1 LNNVPYEIGDYIYVY
16 HKESQSKLYMNGVT
30 NQGNE
35 NYSNGVQFKPKTE
48 RRFKI
53 TNSGLEIVTNTAPTL
68 NVTGFEN
75 ESENLK
81 KTIKRGDTI
90 NLIENVTYSDEFD
103 SQNNIPLTLL
113 TSEFNNMKL
122 GEQTVIYSVSDSWG
136 ATTTKEVK
144 VKVEPKNDL
153 EQVKFKFY
161 SKGSTDELFNITID
175 SVNHKIEV
183 NRVSNNNQAI
193 KGYSG
198 AAFKIKII
206 DGVSKKVKRE
216 IAIRG
221 NETGFSST
229 LDRLDGYSY
238 NDGDRISVWALN
250 SEDIKIDGDSK
261 IEAKPNNVSYLNGI
275 SDRDH
280 IDNVRF
286 EMTGDK
292 LKYIHNNEPQ
302 FKFTG
307 DLSVVRG
314 EELNVTS
321 GVSINDD
328 HDGEVKDLSTV
339 KVINFDKYKLGEQTV
354 TYQYTDSWGRTG
366 TAPRKV
372 TVLPKNKLEQNYV
385 KFYTDNTNDSILKIS
400 FDDITGKLKFEDA
413 TTGTINGINE
423 EVIRIRTYRDGKK
436 VRDLPIKGNA
446 SGIQIKNAIEALNID
461 YKYGDTIEFVST
473 DSNKLNRVR
482 IFGDVIKNTNNKE
495 ENARETEQL
504 PSEGDT
510 SSSVSKNGYEDGFKT
525 ADQMQNTRFKLT
537 TDGLEAI
544 YNSAPEFIGLTDL
557 KVIKG
562 ETPDFKSGVTVR
574 DDIDNISIDEVT
586 INSDGFNSNVVN
598 VYGVTYTVTD
608 SWGRTTSKVRNVR
621 VVSKVENNIIS
632 LDGDN
637 NNKLFEIG
645 FDTVTNKLTFNKIEL
660 NSESGSDST
669 VGGGTEEQS
678 PPGIEEN
685 NSFRVALNENTDN
698 KVFEIKVFNEQMTQ
712 VGVATLNN
720 DYNYEEFKEQL
731 EKINMYESYYV
742 SLWSKESNKLKIN
755 GSVNKDDSNIT
766 EENYADGINS
776 KDQMINV
783 RFESTEDGLRA
794 VYNSAPV
801 ISMLTS
807 STSETQPQAIND
819 SIPELTRFSHY
830 LGETYK
836 LTENMKVTDDKDTN
850 ISVEDITATY
860 VKKVVSSEN
869 TTTPE
874 PSEGSRTTL
883 ESGQETTEDSSGNN
897 GTTETVKN
905 PVPTE
910 VGTYIVTY
918 TVTDSWGRE
927 SKATREL
934 TIKNGIERHEI
945 TFRGHER
952 IGNTNNYN
960 DITAFSLKFNHI
972 ENSDK
977 VSISVVAKDRPI
989 SDRYVNNGG
998 LENFYNIKVLDE
1010 NGRVVKDITLN
1021 ARDNPKRYDRLIELS
1036 REEFQYGYKI
1046 KIGAFQTPG
1055 LSILGEILGDVKEDY
1070 SDGVGNKMNVEY
1082 VTFELTKEG
1091 LKAKYVDSD
1100 LNNSIKNVI
1109 TNLDFGGI
1117 QAFKI
1122 NYDISDNGQNS
1133 QFIGK
1138 LHISDRGGQ
1147 IKYEDRSH
1155 SLTIRLVRKNE
1166 NTIEQRFIGTDNGN
1180 DNKFNSFNDKYVKEG
1195 DYIEFWAKAPDR
1207 LFITGNA
1214 IDKVNNHDYT
1224 LGGSKDLF
1232 ANTRFYFT
1240 SQGIEPKYNKAP
1252 QITADAIDIYQG
1264 DTPFNFTD
1272 GVKVTD
1278 DHDDINEDGTLK
1290 ENTNTPSVATANT
1303 TPTTN
1308 VLSYTITNKQNGDT
1322 DTEIDTSVLGER
1334 TVTYTYTDSWGRT
1347 GTTTRKVV
1355 VRPNLYKNRIKVYA
1369 EESDNLKAR
1378 TASNTNENVGGD
1390 NSVGDSENSGD
1401 INQDSTVES
1410 NKKEPAFE
1418 IGFNTLTGK
1427 YEVLNKKDEY
1437 LDVRN
1442 PRKDIFSIQIKAAD
1456 GRIKFSETL
1465 QGNDKGTTSK
1475 LNALNEVN
1483 YEATDII
1490 RVWRAGT
1497 EEDSIPFRTS
1507 ESNKPILVPNLKI
1520 TGDIIK
1526 ESNGDVNIDEDYS
1539 DGINNLDFMNNV
1551 GFKPENGGLKA
1562 IYNKAPE
1569 INGFNESDVKVVVK
1583 GTNLNLRDGISVN
1596 DDKDNP
1602 NTLNNFTVSPNTID
1616 TSELGTHK
1624 ITYTVTDSWNRT
1636 TRKVR
1641 TIKVVSK
1648 VENNAIEVYT
1658 PNEENSLLFKI
1669 DFDANNKKFIING
1682 TISNNN
1688 QQNNSQDGQ
1697 TENDLQESRT
1707 GETPPS
1713 TEDSSEESNEGKI
1726 FRIKIFDVNGN
1737 VVVNS
1742 SVANTE
1748 EITLESI
1755 KSQLENLINYTF
1767 NIGDSISIW
1776 SSNADKVK
1784 IKGNIRNNS
1793 KNYED
1798 GLGSK
1803 MDEVRF
1809 KITENGL
1816 QEITATTPVITFDEG
1831 DNSVEVKRGGEIS
1844 YLAGVSVSD
1853 ESENVPISKVT
1864 YTVNST
1870 GDNSNNNNIIDTSV
1884 LGEKTVTYKVTNSWG
1899 KTVTKVRKYN
1909 IVHKNEIDAVR
1920 LNFKSKNNENNYLEL
1935 GFDEIT
1941 KKLHV
1946 YKNPTEALYSEDSD
1960 NVLSISIYDSNG
1972 NTTETLQIVGNQVIP
1987 EEKVNRI
1994 NNLPYTEGMYI
2005 GIETKYPEKLSITG
2019 NITHSDKQNQFYTN
2033 VDFSNGIQESEK
2045 DALENTRF
2053 KIGST
2058 QIEAVYN
2065 EAPVINYPGKNDNS
2079 KNNGRIIVK
2088 KGEIYDYN
2096 KDLTVI
2102 DDHDG
2107 SIEATNVGVDES
2119 LVNYDQVGLY
2129 NITYIVTDSWG
2140 RDGTVTRPVQIV
2152 SNIVGNEINVYSRNT
2167 NENTSE
2173 GTGTEDEQIENINDE
2188 NVGSSDGSSSE
2199 GSGESDSTGDSNG
2212 SNDSIGDSSNSSET
2226 TTQFKG
2232 RVFTIGFKEEV
2243 VSENNIKIKLEV
2255 RNKNDIAIDS
2265 SRENQVAIKIVAYNK
2280 EGKEISGKN
2289 LSLNGN
2295 ITGNSQ
2301 ELNQLESWELEYGD
2315 YISLYASD
2323 LDEEVSGNNSQI
2335 VEDEN
2340 VDMINMKSSE
2350 SSTEGSNEP
2359 EDTTETPN
2367 TPNVPEV
2374 PEEPSKKE
2382 PVTSML
2388 RITGGVV
2395 NAKEDYNSGKVKKD
2409 NIVNVR
2415 FEVTDWGLEAL
2426 YNEAPII
2433 NIKEVESG
2441 LFSKYL
2447 GETYEITE
2455 GVTVY
2460 DEIDGEISADKI
2472 ETSFKLISES
2482 VNNQGNGQQQEGSTR
2497 ISDNNSSTDTN
2508 SSENDSENDDIDEG
2522 KGKPKKPG
2530 RYLLTYTVA
2539 DSWGRKS
2546 SKTRNIE
2553 IKPGMERYKINF
2565 RGHNN
2570 REDRIAFKLK
2580 FTDDGNNEG
2589 VKISIIDAINAQI
2602 SNRYNG
2608 DGFERFY
2615 TIKIFNESNSE
2626 LKNIQLNTRDN
2637 PKNDPKLQELTQ
2649 MNIKYGYK
2657 IQVLAFQTP
2666 GLSISGEILGD
2677 VFEDYSDGVQNR
2689 YNLDKVT
2696 FDITKEGLVAH
2707 YSDEEITSKSQNIIA
2722 VVDVGGLNPFRI
2734 KVVPRN
2740 SMSQQQSSSINS
2752 NAIGRL
2758 DVTTTGAQIIYQDK
2772 GETRDVLSIGL
2783 YRSTN
2788 SGQNIVKNFSSNSST
2803 NNENGPNFN
2812 SFNNQLVYPGDY
2824 LEIRFKAP
2832 STFYIMGDPHP
2843 NSNSK
2848 VDYREGAKDEDN
2860 LNNVRFYFKDNS
2872 ENPEQPILMPV
2883 YNEAPEIT
2891 GIDFRRVPVNTSYDL
2906 LQGVVTSDQI
2916 DDALNKK
2923 VKLVIKCTE
2932 LGINKTVTQNANK
2945 VTSSSGIRSIF
2956 SRTTNS
2962 TNSNDSTT
2970 VFNKDTSNEGTIDD
2984 NLEIDMTAFN
2994 YKFDKSG
3001 IFNIEYT
3008 MTDSWGRTT

>member
-1 LNNVPYEIGDYIYVY
+1 
-16 HKESQSKLYMNGVT
+16 
-30 NQGNE
+30 
-35 NYSNGVQFKPKTE
+35 
-48 RRFKI
+48 
-53 TNSGLEIVTNTAPTL
+53 
-68 NVTGFEN
+68 
-75 ESENLK
+75 
-81 KTIKRGDTI
+81 
-90 NLIENVTYSDEFD
+90 
-103 SQNNIPLTLL
+103 
-113 TSEFNNMKL
+113 
-122 GEQTVIYSVSDSWG
+122 
-136 ATTTKEVK
+136 
-144 VKVEPKNDL
+144 
-153 EQVKFKFY
+153 
-161 SKGSTDELFNITID
+161 
-175 SVNHKIEV
+175 EV

-261 IEAKPNNVSYLNGI
+261 IEAKPGNVNYLNGI

-302 FKFTG
+302 FTFTG

-328 HDGEVKDLSTV
+328 HDGDVKDLSTV

-366 TAPRKV
+366 TATRKV

-423 EVIRIRTYRDGKK
+423 EVIRIRTYRDGEK

-461 YKYGDTIEFVST
+461 YKYGDTIEFVSI
-473 DSNKLNRVR
+473 DSSKLNRVR

-504 PSEGDT
+504 PNEGDT

-525 ADQMQNTRFKLT
+525 ADEMQNTRFKLT

-562 ETPDFKSGVTVR
+562 ETPNFKSGVTVR

-669 VGGGTEEQS
+669 VGGGAEEQS
-678 PPGIEEN
+678 PPGLEEN

-698 KVFEIKVFNEQMTQ
+698 KVFEIKVFNEQMTE

-720 DYNYEEFKEQL
+720 NYNYEAFKEQL

-766 EENYADGINS
+766 EENYADGIS
-776 KDQMINV
+776 SEDQMINV

-850 ISVEDITATY
+850 ISIEDITATY
-860 VKKVVSSEN
+860 VKKVVSSES

-977 VSISVVAKDRPI
+977 VLISVVAKDKPI

-998 LENFYNIKVLDE
+998 LENFYNIKVLD
-1010 NGRVVKDITLN
+1010 NNDVVIKNIVLN
-1021 ARDNPKRYDRLIELS
+1021 ARDNPTRNTQLTALNTT
-1036 REEFQYGYKI
+1036 EFQYGYKI

-1100 LNNSIKNVI
+1100 LNTSIKNVI

-1122 NYDISDNGQNS
+1122 NYDISDKGQNS

-1155 SLTIRLVRKNE
+1155 SLTIRLVRKDE
-1166 NTIEQRFIGTDNGN
+1166 NTIEQTFIGTDNGN

-1224 LGGSKDLF
+1224 LGGSEDLF

-1278 DHDDINEDGTLK
+1278 DHDDINADGTLK
-1290 ENTNTPSVATANT
+1290 GNTNTPSVATTNT
-1303 TPTTN
+1303 TPRRN
-1308 VLSYTITNKQNGDT
+1308 VLSYTVNSDSRLEGDSDTTINTNT
-1322 DTEIDTSVLGER
+1322 LGER

-1355 VRPNLYKNRIKVYA
+1355 VRPNLYKNRIRVYA
-1369 EESDNLKAR
+1369 EESDNLKSR
-1378 TASNTNENVGGD
+1378 TASNTTENVGGD
-1390 NSVGDSENSGD
+1390 NSVGGSENSGD

-1418 IGFNTLTGK
+1418 IGFNTLTRK

-1437 LDVRN
+1437 LDVSN
-1442 PRKDIFSIQIKAAD
+1442 PRKDIFSIQIKAAN
-1456 GRIKFSETL
+1456 GRIKFRETL

-1475 LNALNEVN
+1475 LNALNEVS

-1507 ESNKPILVPNLKI
+1507 EPNKPILVPNLKI
-1520 TGDIIK
+1520 VGDIIK
-1526 ESNGDVNIDEDYS
+1526 EGDNVNIDENYS

-1596 DDKDNP
+1596 DDNGDDN
-1602 NTLNNFTVSPNTID
+1602 LEFTVSPTTID
-1616 TSELGTHK
+1616 TSELGTNK

-1648 VENNAIEVYT
+1648 VENNAIEVYKA
-1658 PNEENSLLFKI
+1658 NEDNSLLFKI
-1669 DFDANNKKFIING
+1669 DFDANNKKFIINE

-1707 GETPPS
+1707 GETPPL

-1726 FRIKIFDVNGN
+1726 FRIKIFDANGN

-1742 SVANTE
+1742 SVANTVE
-1748 EITLESI
+1748 MTLENI

-1784 IKGNIRNNS
+1784 IKGNIQNNS
-1793 KNYED
+1793 KDYEN

-1864 YTVNST
+1864 YIVNNI
-1870 GDNSNNNNIIDTSV
+1870 GNNSNNNNSIDTSV

-1946 YKNPTEALYSEDSD
+1946 YKKPTEALYSEDSD
-1960 NVLSISIYDSNG
+1960 NVLSISVYDSNG
-1972 NTTETLQIVGNQVIP
+1972 NTTTTLQIVGNQVIP
-1987 EEKVNRI
+1987 EEQVNRI
-1994 NNLPYTEGMYI
+1994 NDLQYTEGMYI

-2019 NITHSDKQNQFYTN
+2019 NITHSDNQNQFYTN

-2173 GTGTEDEQIENINDE
+2173 GTGAEDEQIENINDE

-2199 GSGESDSTGDSNG
+2199 GSSESGSIGDSNG
-2212 SNDSIGDSSNSSET
+2212 SNDSIGDSSNGSET

-2255 RNKNDIAIDS
+2255 RNKNAIAIDS

-2350 SSTEGSNEP
+2350 NSTEGSNEP
-2359 EDTTETPN
+2359 GDTTETPN

-2433 NIKEVESG
+2433 NIKEVEGG

-2447 GETYEITE
+2447 GETYKLTE
-2455 GVTVY
+2455 GVNVY
-2460 DEIDGEISADKI
+2460 DDLDGI
-2472 ETSFKLISES
+2472 LGES
-2482 VNNQGNGQQQEGSTR
+2482 SIKTTYRKTGDLSTESNTGNSQSGST
-2497 ISDNNSSTDTN
+2497 SSSTRTSSDGSDSNNIPNIGTSEENNNEINGSTSNKDTTN
-2508 SSENDSENDDIDEG
+2508 KLPED
-2522 KGKPKKPG
+2522 PG
-2530 RYLLTYTVA
+2530 VYEITYTA
-2539 DSWGRKS
+2539 TDSWGRQS
-2546 SKTRNIE
+2546 SKTRSITIN
-2553 IKPGMERYKINF
+2553 PGINRHELLF
-2565 RGHNN
+2565 GGRNQQ
-2570 REDRIAFKLK
+2570 EKDLTAFKLK
-2580 FTDDGNNEG
+2580 LREDKSTHKPKISFEPLVDKIIENSHGIKNYYRIEIFRERDGNSTNQNIFSAPVDAMDNPRHQNYIMKGIEDIEFEYG
-2589 VKISIIDAINAQI
+2589 DKIKISAN
-2602 SNRYNG
+2602 
-2608 DGFERFY
+2608 
-2615 TIKIFNESNSE
+2615 
-2626 LKNIQLNTRDN
+2626 
-2637 PKNDPKLQELTQ
+2637 
-2649 MNIKYGYK
+2649 
-2657 IQVLAFQTP
+2657 QTP
-2666 GLSISGEILGD
+2666 NFSITGEILGD
-2677 VFEDYSDGVQNR
+2677 VYTDYSKGVSNR
-2689 YNLDKVT
+2689 YYLDYVT
-2696 FDITKEGLVAH
+2696 FEITEKGLVAH
-2707 YSDEEITSKSQNIIA
+2707 YNDSTMAIDENVFT
-2722 VVDVGGLNPFRI
+2722 VVDRGGLNPFRI
-2734 KVVPRN
+2734 KVIP
-2740 SMSQQQSSSINS
+2740 SSNN

-2758 DVTTTGAQIIYQDK
+2758 SVTTTDDQIIYQEH
-2772 GETRDVLSIGL
+2772 GETPNVLSIGL
-2783 YRSTN
+2783 YRANN
-2788 SGQNIVKNFSSNSST
+2788 SNGINIFEQFSSNT
-2803 NNENGPNFN
+2803 GNERNNKSKFDK
-2812 SFNNQLVYPGDY
+2812 FNNQNVYEGDY
-2824 LEIRFKAP
+2824 LEIRFKRP
-2832 STFYIMGDPHP
+2832 DMMYVMGEY
-2843 NSNSK
+2843 NSKSNSK
-2848 VDYREGAKDEDN
+2848 VDYSGGAKEADN
-2860 LNNVRFYFKDNS
+2860 LDNVRFYFTKDTSNESRTGESNS
-2872 ENPEQPILMPV
+2872 ILLPV

-2891 GIDFRRVPVNTSYDL
+2891 GMDFQRVPVNTSYDL
-2906 LQGVVTSDQI
+2906 LEGVETSDQI

-2923 VKLVIKCTE
+2923 VKLVIKNDD
-2932 LGINKTVTQNANK
+2932 LGINETITQNATKNS
-2945 VTSSSGIRSIF
+2945 TSNGIRSIF
-2956 SRTTNS
+2956 NKLVNNTNS
-2962 TNSNDSTT
+2962 SESNI
-2970 VFNKDTSNEGTIDD
+2970 ND
-2984 NLEIDMTAFN
+2984 NQVIDMTEFN

-3001 IFNIEYT
+3001 IYNIEYT
-3008 MTDSWGRTT
+3008 MTDSWGRTTTEYRTIQVYGSPEIDPKKDVVQNETTEQGEKVGTVTVELNSMKDNIEAYMKSYFRSLVNISDVEDDDKDLKVEIEGEVNP